1 MIQYC
6 YFNWEDCILI
16 VFYKFHNYI
25 KRRKIKVKDII
36 ANTGISS
43 ATMANLSNNK
53 GIGTETINKL
63 CCYLKCQP
71 GDIMEYEETEEIKNE
86 KN

>member
-1 MIQYC
+1 M
-6 YFNWEDCILI
+6 I
-16 VFYKFHNYI
+16 VFYKFHDYI

-53 GIGTETINKL
+53 GVGTETINKL

-71 GDIMEYEETEEIKNE
+71 SDIMEYEETEEINDE
-86 KN
+86 KNRR

>member
-1 MIQYC
+1 M
-6 YFNWEDCILI
+6 I

-25 KRRKIKVKDII
+25 KRRNIKIKDII

-53 GIGTETINKL
+53 GVGTETINKI

-71 GDIMEYEETEEIKNE
+71 GDIMEYEEMEEKNE
-86 KN
+86 KNWRWNSR